1 MVKNKIYKLLR
12 WSEKYTKTDMVYL
25 ASGGLWLTVGQIMS
39 SLSSLLL
46 AIAFA
51 NLLPRET
58 YGVYKYVLSIV
69 SILSI
74 PTLSG
79 MNTAVTQAVARGY
92 DGSFLPALKTRI
104 KWGVLGGVLSVGLA
118 GYYFINGNT
127 DLTISFLIASVFLPI
142 LDPLSSYSSILHGKK
157 MFKQYSRYFILT
169 KVFSVSILITTIFLT
184 NKLFI
189 ILLAYF
195 ISWTLI
201 HFIFLKITLRKI
213 SLNNKK
219 DEKTIKYGKHLSFI
233 NLLGAISGQLD
244 KILVFHF
251 MGAVD
256 LAIYSFAIIPIEQ
269 AKGVLKNVQ
278 SLAFPK
284 FAQNTITEIKK
295 TILPKIVKFSIII
308 FIITIFYVL
317 MADILYKIFFPNY
330 MDSAYYSKIF
340 SISLVTIPLLI
351 ITSIFRAQKMTKTIY
366 QFNIITSIFNI
377 IIIFLSIYFYGIIG
391 LIIARVMARFFNLFL
406 SIFLLQKSN

>member
-1 MVKNKIYKLLR
+1 
-12 WSEKYTKTDMVYL
+12 
-25 ASGGLWLTVGQIMS
+25 
-39 SLSSLLL
+39 
-46 AIAFA
+46 
-51 NLLPRET
+51 
-58 YGVYKYVLSIV
+58 
-69 SILSI
+69 
-74 PTLSG
+74 